1 MQILFSKD
9 KLRRICN
16 SEREL
21 RKEFGSSCARII
33 RRRLDDLY
41 AADSL
46 ETMSNLPG
54 RCHELTGDRKGQLS
68 LDLEQPLRLIFAP
81 ANNPLPVKKDGG
93 LLWAEVTSIQI
104 FEVVDTHE

>member
-1 MQILFSKD
+1 MQILFSKE

-21 RKEFGSSCARII
+21 KRKFGSPCARII

-46 ETMSNLPG
+46 ETMTNLPG
-54 RCHELTGDRKGQLS
+54 NCHELKGDRKGQLS
-68 LDLEQPLRLIFAP
+68 IDLEQPLRLIFIP
-81 ANNPLPVKKDGG
+81 ANNPIPVKNDGG
-93 LLWAEVTSIQI
+93 LLRSEVTAIKI
-104 FEVVDTHE
+104 LEVVDTHE